1 MINLFINEECRSLVP
16 KLRQAILDNDAPQVE
31 YLAHTLKGSS
41 RTLAAK
47 ALSQTCVE
55 LEVAGNKGQ
64 LQEADRLIK
73 NIDRLLPTVINYLE
87 NYLTKQQT

>member
-1 MINLFINEECRSLVP
+1 MDDYSKPVSI
-16 KLRQAILDNDAPQVE
+16 A
-31 YLAHTLKGSS
+31 GS
-41 RTLAAK
+41 
-47 ALSQTCVE
+47 
-55 LEVAGNKGQ
+55 KGQ